1 MYPYHSLSRGK
12 TSPNYTSQ
20 VSQRIKI
27 DQLLINLSIQHQGN
41 RIPKLLQWPT
51 FHTLICPSG
60 FTVFQKSNAFSISAS
75 DGVKLNKKTPIH
87 LTSVTSCS
95 GLQQIVHDLRQS
107 VLNCLKSSARWCL
120 KSHRVND
127 LSQRVNER
135 LGLPKG
141 KPWLPDL
148 LYNIMIIV
156 IIVIVYYYILSLY
169 RSR

>member
-75 DGVKLNKKTPIH
+75 DGVKLNKKNTNSSHFCHFLLWSSTDCARSPAICPE
-87 LTSVTSCS
+87 LLEVISSVM
-95 GLQQIVHDLRQS
+95 
-107 VLNCLKSSARWCL
+107 
-120 KSHRVND
+120 
-127 LSQRVNER
+127 SQVT
-135 LGLPKG
+135 
-141 KPWLPDL
+141 
-148 LYNIMIIV
+148 
-156 IIVIVYYYILSLY
+156 
-169 RSR
+169 